1 MGAGGLE
8 PPQPFG
14 LRILSALRLPFRH
27 APAVA
32 IVRRA
37 GPAHRAA
44 PPGRQPPTAGPRF
57 PPPDSGDVTLPGPL
71 AAIPSETL
79 LVLGAYAALGGA
91 YLVVV
96 PLALLWWMTKRWTLM
111 GKIERT
117 VVYGLVF
124 LFFPGLIVFAPFV
137 NLRMAGQGPEPS

>member
-1 MGAGGLE
+1 
-8 PPQPFG
+8 
-14 LRILSALRLPFRH
+14 
-27 APAVA
+27 
-32 IVRRA
+32 
-37 GPAHRAA
+37 
-44 PPGRQPPTAGPRF
+44 
-57 PPPDSGDVTLPGPL
+57 VTLPGTSSALLAALPT

-96 PLALLWWMTKRWTLM
+96 PLALLWWMAKRWTLM

-117 VVYGLVF
+117 AVYGLVF